1 MKRLLIIE
9 DDPDEASNLVRNM
22 MKLLEVEAVHSPDLF
37 SARGILQSWRPDVAV
52 IDLKLLDS
60 NPPQTI
66 EALPELSKACPFIV
80 LTGQVGLE
88 ADSLR
93 KQAIKNGARNF
104 VQKDHVAA
112 GGWQMLAGIIR
123 DAFLWDLANGRKKT
137 QPLQP

>member
-1 MKRLLIIE
+1 MKRLIVIE
-9 DDPDEASNLVRNM
+9 DNPDEAANLVRNM
-22 MKLLEVEAVHSPDLF
+22 GRLLEVEAVHTPDLY
-37 SARGILQSWRPDVAV
+37 SARGLLGTWHPDVAL

-60 NPPQTI
+60 DPPQTI
-66 EALPELSKACPFIV
+66 EALGELSKSCPFIV

-93 KQAIKNGARNF
+93 KLAIKNGARNF
-104 VQKDHVAA
+104 VQKDHVAV

-137 QPLQP
+137 QPLKP

>member
-1 MKRLLIIE
+1 MKRLLVIE
-9 DDPDEASNLVRNM
+9 DNPDEAANLVRNM
-22 MKLLEVEAVHSPDLF
+22 GKLLEVEAVHTPDLASGRSLV
-37 SARGILQSWRPDVAV
+37 SAWRPDVVV

-60 NPPQTI
+60 EPHETI
-66 EALPELSKACPFIV
+66 DAITALSKLCPIIV

-93 KQAIKNGARNF
+93 KLAIKNGARNF
-104 VQKDHVAA
+104 VQKDHVAV

-137 QPLQP
+137 QPLTA